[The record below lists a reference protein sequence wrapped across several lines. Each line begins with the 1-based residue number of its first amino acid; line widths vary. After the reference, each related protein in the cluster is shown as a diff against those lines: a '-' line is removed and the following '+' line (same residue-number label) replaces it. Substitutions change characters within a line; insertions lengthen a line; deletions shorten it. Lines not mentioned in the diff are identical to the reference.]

1 MRLLPLVGLLGEGL
15 VVRGGRLPLGVGGV
29 LALLLELGLVL
40 PLCRLVLPRLLVPVG
55 RGGARGLCVNRRG
68 LVGGQLRGGPVRGQL
83 LGVLRIF
90 RPGGTGQDRLG
101 LGGVGTVGLGEILV
115 SSLAGREPTPGW
127 LPSAAW
133 LGSAG
138 R

>member
-1 MRLLPLVGLLGEGL
+1 MVRGLGEVVTAGRRRDARVGRTEVRLLPLVGLLGEGL

-83 LGVLRIF
+83 LGVLRVF
-90 RPGGTGQDRLG
+90 RPAGTGQ
-101 LGGVGTVGLGEILV
+101 
-115 SSLAGREPTPGW
+115 GW
-127 LPSAAW
+127 EASAP
-133 LGSAG
+133 
-138 R
+138 